1 MNYQPNISRC
11 FLRACPMGCEEV
23 KLCTEGSDCA
33 QHRNEESMK
42 SLRFNGSFTKAI
54 NLLWLNVYSMGVA
67 AASVLLSNSYK
78 FGREFP

>member
-1 MNYQPNISRC
+1 
-11 FLRACPMGCEEV
+11 MGCEEV
-23 KLCTEGSDCA
+23 KLRTQGSDCA

-54 NLLWLNVYSMGVA
+54 NLLWLNVYSMCVA
-67 AASVLLSNSYK
+67 CVSVLLTNAYK